1 MLNELIKAIF
11 SGPVLFRIFSFILLI
26 LIILWFYWG
35 VKIGGSEEKPV
46 EIKQTA
52 KVNNFGDNTT
62 VISNV
67 AGNLTFIKD
76 SRDEEISNE
85 EKLRLSPKLDIK
97 LFFFSKEAVTP
108 YRYPLKQYLLGIQ
121 NLNRNSVPIFD
132 LRIEFIFKNIV
143 KEIKASPIL
152 ENGGNFSM
160 GGVRIYVGDG
170 KDLVSSYEE
179 QPTETPITKNFAL
192 TIQKAKVNEG
202 YINTNIVFFTCERWP
217 ERAFFSGEVIVDLSK
232 SPRILR
238 EQDKI
243 GTYEGIYF
251 YEIKG
256 KKFSDKISGIIPKVE

>member
-26 LIILWFYWG
+26 LIVIWFYWG
-35 VKIGGSEEKPV
+35 VKIGGNKEKPV
-46 EIKQTA
+46 EIKQIA
-52 KVNNFGDNTT
+52 RINSSGDNTT
-62 VISNV
+62 VIGNV
-67 AGNLTFIKD
+67 AGDVIFRKEA
-76 SRDEEISNE
+76 RDEEITNE

-97 LFFFSKEAVTP
+97 LFSFPKEAVTP
-108 YRYPLKQYLLGIQ
+108 YRYPLRQYLLGIQ
-121 NLNRNSVPIFD
+121 NLNKDSVPIFD

-143 KEIKASPIL
+143 KEIKANPIL
-152 ENGGNFSM
+152 ENGGNLSV
-160 GGVRIYVGDG
+160 GGVRIYVGDEKG
-170 KDLVSSYEE
+170 LVSKYEE

-192 TIQKAKVNEG
+192 TVQKAKVNEG

-217 ERAFFSGEVIVDLSK
+217 ERAFFSGEIVVDLSK

-238 EQDKI
+238 EQNKI

-256 KKFSDKISGIIPKVE
+256 KKFSDKISGIIPKIE